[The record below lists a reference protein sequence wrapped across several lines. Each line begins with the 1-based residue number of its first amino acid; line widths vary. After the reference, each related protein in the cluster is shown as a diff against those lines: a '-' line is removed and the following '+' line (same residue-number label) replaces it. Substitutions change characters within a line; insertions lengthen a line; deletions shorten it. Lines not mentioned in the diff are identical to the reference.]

1 MHVSV
6 EYKAIVNEAS
16 EEKRNVFIPNCDVDH
31 AIYLTELLIKRT
43 KDYGK
48 IDIFSR
54 SLCESVYAD
63 EKVLNALKDAKKRNV
78 KIRIIL
84 EEYLTKEENELCKE
98 YNLELCKLIKSTQ
111 KQKKHKFN
119 YFLVSDNVALRFEE
133 SYKKNAFKNNQIIAE
148 VNFNSKK
155 SARTFSN
162 LFNKTL
168 LVNSEMNVL
177 REKRKNWVERFVVN
191 LHRGGL

>member
-16 EEKRNVFIPNCDVDH
+16 EEKRDVFIPNCDVDH

-119 YFLVSDNVALRFEE
+119 YFLVSDNIASRVERR
-133 SYKKNAFKNNQIIAE
+133 SKKPYIYDLLGGTFKRTWSEAD
-148 VNFNSKK
+148 VNFNNEEQAKLY
-155 SARTFSN
+155 SN

-177 REKRKNWVERFVVN
+177 KKN
-191 LHRGGL
+191 